1 MENCG
6 PWDGGRSGAVFG
18 GKKYRLP
25 EVGRL
30 AFSGGGSIIRSGRD
44 CPSDRGAETYP
55 AEKELN
61 VYET

>member
-6 PWDGGRSGAVFG
+6 PWDGGAERGGFW